1 MPRSAGTGRR
11 RRPGGCSSRAPPG
24 WPPPSRSIPSS
35 RRATRHRLE
44 DRHELRRAD
53 AWAVTLRVGGGQRPL
68 TFLVDGR
75 PLVTEPAR
83 REAAWVPDGPGFY
96 RVTVLDAEGA
106 AVRAEVRVR

>member
-1 MPRSAGTGRR
+1 
-11 RRPGGCSSRAPPG
+11 
-24 WPPPSRSIPSS
+24 
-35 RRATRHRLE
+35 
-44 DRHELRRAD
+44 
-53 AWAVTLRVGGGQRPL
+53 L

-75 PLVTEPAR
+75 PLATEPAR